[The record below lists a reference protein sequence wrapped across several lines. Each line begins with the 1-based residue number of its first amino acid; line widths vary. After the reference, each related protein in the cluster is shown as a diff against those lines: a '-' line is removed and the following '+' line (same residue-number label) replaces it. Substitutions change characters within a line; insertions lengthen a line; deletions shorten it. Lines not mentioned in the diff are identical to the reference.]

1 MDENIMMG
9 VFKPNC
15 KIRFLSDPKPT
26 EDYIAISAS
35 ELIELVAAQMKLM
48 ALESGGV
55 DNWEWYGE
63 SLHEYMR
70 ELPNCYGEEFW
81 SWARNEKALDETLED
96 FIDDLSIE
104 DYARFE
110 IEVM

>member
-9 VFKPNC
+9 IFKPNC

-55 DNWEWYGE
+55 DNW
-63 SLHEYMR
+63 
-70 ELPNCYGEEFW
+70 
-81 SWARNEKALDETLED
+81 
-96 FIDDLSIE
+96 
-104 DYARFE
+104 
-110 IEVM
+110 

>member
-63 SLHEYMR
+63 SLHEYMK
-70 ELPNCYGEEFW
+70 ELLFW
-81 SWARNEKALDETLED
+81 AQQIFPRNFMKSVRSCA
-96 FIDDLSIE
+96 
-104 DYARFE
+104 
-110 IEVM
+110 